1 MRGLL
6 FWDRPQIKSLLAGH
20 SFYTD
25 LQHWWDQLPAVYHW
39 PLQLNGPGMCCKQPN
54 YRRLTECAL
63 DNVIKKFNITK
74 GSYPRVET
82 RPLNK
87 WEKQFLPL
95 VFIRISHSGTMPILR
110 YQYITDDRFPIDTYS
125 SISCPSMSWT
135 PLSDLAM
142 SLALL
147 STWTQSTLIFC
158 KYFNKDMRDS
168 SHCSDRCWHMV
179 QVVIPMN
186 AWTHLLKVYDVDSP
200 CKIKLTVNVYF
211 KHSVTAVTKKNI

>member
-1 MRGLL
+1 
-6 FWDRPQIKSLLAGH
+6 
-20 SFYTD
+20 
-25 LQHWWDQLPAVYHW
+25 
-39 PLQLNGPGMCCKQPN
+39 
-54 YRRLTECAL
+54 
-63 DNVIKKFNITK
+63 
-74 GSYPRVET
+74 
-82 RPLNK
+82 
-87 WEKQFLPL
+87 
-95 VFIRISHSGTMPILR
+95 MPILR
-110 YQYITDDRFPIDTYS
+110 YQYITEDRFPIDTYS

-168 SHCSDRCWHMV
+168 SHCSDCCWHMV

-211 KHSVTAVTKKNI
+211 KHSVTAVTKKIFKKNWLWQCIFRIFVDGLIFYGSSIYKNGPPWTYSSSRISLLIWAGVMYSFPSSVCTTSSFFSWMSLEIISIQFLSDNLWKVWHKSHKSCILPEHVF